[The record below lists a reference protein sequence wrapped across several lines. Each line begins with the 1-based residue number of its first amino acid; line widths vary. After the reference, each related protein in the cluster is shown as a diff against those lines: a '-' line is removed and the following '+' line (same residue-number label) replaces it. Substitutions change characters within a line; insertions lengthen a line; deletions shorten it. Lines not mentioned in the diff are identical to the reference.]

1 MKEQISCRKARGAMQ
16 DALDRSDPVSPPE
29 REDLSRFM
37 AGEVLAHIEHC
48 PGCRYFLHSL
58 RTFAPVLRSQLDE
71 ALRDYAVPE
80 VAAVLQGKSGKAPKV
95 PSLPRNRVAAA
106 PAVFQRFRN
115 RLFGPAGQPAAVYRW
130 VAVSAIALLLVSSAI
145 GIRIY
150 TLSATHRAI
159 EQQIDRIIELIY
171 REPLLPGIESA
182 LLRTRPSISDYVE
195 DLDRSIDIWL
205 EETALQ
211 SYLN

>member
-1 MKEQISCRKARGAMQ
+1 MKEQISCRKARRTMQ
-16 DALDRSDPVSPPE
+16 EALDRSDPVSPAEGEQLRRFLPAEVSSHLE
-29 REDLSRFM
+29 RCP
-37 AGEVLAHIEHC
+37 HC
-48 PGCRYFLHSL
+48 RDFLHSL
-58 RTFAPVLRSQLDE
+58 GTFAPVLRSQLDE
-71 ALRDYAVPE
+71 ALRDYPVPE

-95 PSLPRNRVAAA
+95 PSLPRNRVAAT

-115 RLFGPAGQPAAVYRW
+115 RLFGPAGLPAAVYRW
-130 VAVSAIALLLVSSAI
+130 VAVAAIALLLASSAI

-150 TLSATHRAI
+150 SLSATHRVI
-159 EQQIDRIIELIY
+159 EQQIDRVIELIY

-205 EETALQ
+205 EEPALQ